1 MRPSVLHA
9 HARCVEQV
17 VKSFQSG
24 KREGG
29 DFVAAWVS
37 PRGEWIFCLGEDGQ
51 LYCFGVQSGKLEH
64 LMQVG
69 AWLQA
74 YSLNPGRDDL
84 VYITAYICSALC
96 AQCVNVPCKYC
107 I

>member
-1 MRPSVLHA
+1 MQIVAPRLAQDCCNA
-9 HARCVEQV
+9 HACWAKQV

-37 PRGEWIFCLGEDGQ
+37 PRGDWIFCLGEDGQ

-64 LMQVG
+64 LMQVR
-69 AWLQA
+69 A
-74 YSLNPGRDDL
+74 R
-84 VYITAYICSALC
+84 CSPEPL
-96 AQCVNVPCKYC
+96 P
-107 I
+107 